1 MSSIG
6 MGACALD
13 RGRRSVGGAI
23 ISAQSTD
30 MAESSR
36 TDSSRALDDAPDADR
51 DAKIEQ
57 LLLAGL
63 DHYFAGRYER
73 AINVWTRAL
82 FFDRSHARAR
92 AYIDRARSGLAER
105 QRHSEELLQS
115 GVAALDR
122 GQRSEAR
129 RLLQAAVDSGARADE
144 LHPLVDR
151 LNRDPLDGPSPDRDG
166 LARPAVALRTSSQP
180 GVRTQPFVNRAPARS
195 RVGALLTIAVL
206 SAAVVGVYSV
216 AMGKESRSW
225 FGNQDAP
232 AASVASS
239 TRREAAFPLPRRSE
253 MALGRARALALR
265 GRLHEALAALDAV
278 RATDSERPDAD
289 RLRADIQRQL
299 LDFSS
304 TPQVTGAAA
313 GGVKEARRP

>member
-1 MSSIG
+1 
-6 MGACALD
+6 
-13 RGRRSVGGAI
+13 
-23 ISAQSTD
+23 
-30 MAESSR
+30 
-36 TDSSRALDDAPDADR
+36 
-51 DAKIEQ
+51 
-57 LLLAGL
+57 
-63 DHYFAGRYER
+63 
-73 AINVWTRAL
+73 
-82 FFDRSHARAR
+82 
-92 AYIDRARSGLAER
+92 
-105 QRHSEELLQS
+105 
-115 GVAALDR
+115 
-122 GQRSEAR
+122 
-129 RLLQAAVDSGARADE
+129 
-144 LHPLVDR
+144 

-239 TRREAAFPLPRRSE
+239 TLRETAFPLPRRGE

-265 GRLHEALAALDAV
+265 GRLHDALAALDAV
-278 RATDSERPDAD
+278 RATDSEKPDAD

-304 TPQVTGAAA
+304 TPQVTGAGA
-313 GGVKEARRP
+313 GGAKEARRP